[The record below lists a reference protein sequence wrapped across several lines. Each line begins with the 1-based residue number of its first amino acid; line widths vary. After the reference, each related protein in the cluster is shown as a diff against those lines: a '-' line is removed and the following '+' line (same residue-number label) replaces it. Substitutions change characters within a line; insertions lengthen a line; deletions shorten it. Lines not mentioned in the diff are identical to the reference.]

1 LRLAEAFEQRGLKMP
16 KASVLTLSVPL
27 RNHLVADSNHI
38 TVFAS
43 SVLRLHAARYG
54 LRALSVDLP
63 QQPWPVVV
71 VTPRNR
77 TLNPLVERFI
87 ECARE
92 VTKPL
97 AMRT

>member
-1 LRLAEAFEQRGLKMP
+1 MAEAFEQRGLKMP
-16 KASVLTLSVPL
+16 RASVLTLSVPL
-27 RNHLVADSNHI
+27 RNHLVVDSNHI

-77 TLNPLVERFI
+77 ILNPLVERFI

-97 AMRT
+97 AMRK